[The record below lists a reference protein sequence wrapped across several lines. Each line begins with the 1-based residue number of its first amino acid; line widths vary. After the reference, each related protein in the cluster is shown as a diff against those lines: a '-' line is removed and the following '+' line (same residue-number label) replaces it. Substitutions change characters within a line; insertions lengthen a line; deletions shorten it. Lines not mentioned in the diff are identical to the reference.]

1 MNLQDQDLL
10 VQYVQM
16 EPSAL
21 REILPVLPAMPLV
34 PLAMEP
40 QHIVYLAK

>member
-1 MNLQDQDLL
+1 MNLQDLVLL

-21 REILPVLPAMPLV
+21 REILLVLPVMPLV